1 MQITF
6 NFSELWFIFCLGQ
19 PKSIL
24 KKALSRPLHFKSKK
38 ISALFKDLYR
48 NLRTFQW
55 LPLIFKDFS
64 RLCQPWK
71 RWRIKLQRYIST
83 FFGQRDGPREN
94 TRGSH
99 EAASKTSHSRVSFR
113 QPRRSRVACPNVGDW
128 IRVESEL
135 PAEFHMNSAASSSSD
150 ALFFA
155 QRRVKNGSDWWQSA
169 KDHEKEKEERRSAVS
184 PVFSFPPSFAKTFS
198 SRERERPLG
207 TKQWTVFKKHLT
219 RRDLSSYYKYH
230 VTGNACP

>member
-24 KKALSRPLHFKSKK
+24 KKALSRPLHFKLMKF
-38 ISALFKDLYR
+38 SALIKDLYR

-55 LPLIFKDFS
+55 LPLKFKDFS

-71 RWRIKLQRYIST
+71 RWLIKLQRYIST
-83 FFGQRDGPREN
+83 FFWTARRPREN
-94 TRGSH
+94 TRVSH

-135 PAEFHMNSAASSSSD
+135 LAEFHMNRRFVFCTEASKKREWLVTKRKGPWEGKGREAKRCLASFILPSI
-150 ALFFA
+150 LC
-155 QRRVKNGSDWWQSA
+155 KNIFI
-169 KDHEKEKEERRSAVS
+169 E
-184 PVFSFPPSFAKTFS
+184 
-198 SRERERPLG
+198 RERETFG
-207 TKQWTVFKKHLT
+207 YEAVN
-219 RRDLSSYYKYH
+219 S
-230 VTGNACP
+230 V